1 MINDKL
7 LEMPFD
13 QYQRYKTASEIV
25 KTIKK
30 EVGRKK
36 LRILDVGGYFKNI
49 EGQDTFPLQEFL
61 PEEEVIVLDIAACR
75 LAHYVQGDAL
85 NIPFHQK

>member
-7 LEMPFD
+7 LDMPFD
-13 QYQRYKTASEIV
+13 QYQRYKTAAEIV
-25 KTIKK
+25 KTIKN
-30 EVGRKK
+30 EAGRKK

-61 PEEEVIVLDIAACR
+61 PEDKVIVFRHSGLSFWLIMFTET
-75 LAHYVQGDAL
+75 H
-85 NIPFHQK
+85 